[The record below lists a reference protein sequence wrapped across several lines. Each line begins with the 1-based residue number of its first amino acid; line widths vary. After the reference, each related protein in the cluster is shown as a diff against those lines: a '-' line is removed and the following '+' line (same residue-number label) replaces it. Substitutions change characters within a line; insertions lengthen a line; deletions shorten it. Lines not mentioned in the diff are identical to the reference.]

1 MIYNKKKQWREK
13 VMPKTPEYT
22 KRAIDNY
29 RNKFDMVQIRLEKGT
44 KDKIKELTGKSCNAY
59 ITELVLADLAR
70 LEASAA
76 PAEPAVVINKQ
87 TTAQN
92 THEIAQKSE
101 QKENKAV
108 DKETTTGNEKVLN
121 KPKKTKEDLLNEVAK
136 GSEESRAFVAAHTP
150 DVIDQLKA
158 DALELDENGNVT
170 EKAKKAQKELNEYKD
185 HKNRVARAEEFI
197 VYIEK
202 NWAKWQN

>member
-1 MIYNKKKQWREK
+1 MGS
-13 VMPKTPEYT
+13 VPEYNL
-22 KRAIDNY
+22 RAINKY
-29 RNKFDMVQIRLEKGT
+29 NAKFDRVAVNLPKGT

-70 LEASAA
+70 LESSAA
-76 PAEPAVVINKQ
+76 PAETAVISRNQ

-92 THEIAQKSE
+92 AAETAQKSE
-101 QKENKAV
+101 QKENKAA

-121 KPKKTKEDLLNEVAK
+121 RPRKTKEELLKEVEE
-136 GSEESRAFVAAHTP
+136 GSQNSRAFVAAHTP
-150 DVIDQLKA
+150 DIIDQLKT

-197 VYIEK
+197 AYIEK
-202 NWAKWQN
+202 NGAKWQN